1 MKAQYVLFWFT
12 VVHSKS
18 KFFTSI
24 TFHDDVSFG
33 MMTEELKFILAQL
46 EPANY
51 LLNSSLPV

>member
-24 TFHDDVSFG
+24 TFYDEVSFG
-33 MMTEELKFILAQL
+33 MMTEELKSILAL
-46 EPANY
+46 H
-51 LLNSSLPV
+51 LLLFTMRFHLA